1 MVGIVVLTTKRLYLR
16 TFTLEDAP
24 LLHELD
30 SDPEVMR
37 YISGGKPTPL
47 AVYVERKLPQWVALY
62 GQGEGIG
69 FWAVQERDTDDFV
82 GWFHLRPDRDEPDAM
97 ELGYR
102 FHRRVWGKGYAT
114 EGSLALIEK
123 AFTDWGV
130 DKVVA
135 RTLIGNRASQRVME
149 KCGLVFESEF
159 WYALDRLPDWTE
171 DERHAVKYALDRTGW
186 ERSQKQAL

>member
-1 MVGIVVLTTKRLYLR
+1 MVGNVVLTTKRLYLR
-16 TFTLEDAP
+16 TFTLEDAL

-47 AVYVERKLPQWVALY
+47 AVYVERKLPQWIALY
-62 GQGEGIG
+62 DQAEGIG
-69 FWAVQERDTDDFV
+69 FWAVQERATDDFV

-102 FHRRVWGKGYAT
+102 FQRRMWGKGYAT

-159 WYALDRLPDWTE
+159 WYAIDRLPDWTKE
-171 DERHAVKYALDRTGW
+171 ERHAVKYALHRRGW
-186 ERSQKQAL
+186 RRSQKQAL